1 MIVNSQSK
9 GAVSGSPEEGLQLM
23 KRVRL
28 GGPHVG
34 KNQLFGLLGGTPKLK
49 AKGLGFAIP
58 PSRMDQNGPHG
69 TSKPGKTCYIWGLF
83 SEIHCPLPM
92 IGVLS

>member
-23 KRVRL
+23 QRVRL
-28 GGPHVG
+28 GSPRVG
-34 KNQLFGLLGGTPKLK
+34 KNQLFGLRDGTPKLK

-69 TSKPGKTCYIWGLF
+69 MSTTKENL
-83 SEIHCPLPM
+83 L
-92 IGVLS
+92 LSGAPSVKSTALSP